1 MWNST
6 YLNLHPNE
14 YSQEFHYCPYS
25 VKLDRCFGSCNTLN
39 DLSNKLSIPNKTE
52 DLNLCV
58 FNMVTGINESKTL
71 TKDISCEYKCKFDG
85 KNVIQINDET
95 TTNVDRGVKKFV
107 NMKKIKFEILLL
119 IIAKKENIYEVLW
132 MIQLLFVMKL

>member
-1 MWNST
+1 MWIST

-25 VKLDRCFGSCNTLN
+25 VKLDRCSGGCNTLN
-39 DLSNKLSIPNKTE
+39 DLSDKLSIPNKAE

-58 FNMVTGINESKTL
+58 FNMVTGISESKTL
-71 TKDISCEYKCKFDG
+71 TKDISCECKCKFDG
-85 KNVIQINDET
+85 KNVIHINGET
-95 TTNVDRGVKKFV
+95 TTNVDRSVKKFV

>member
-58 FNMVTGINESKTL
+58 FNMVAGINESKTL
-71 TKDISCEYKCKFDG
+71 TKDISCECKCKFDG
-85 KNVIQINDET
+85 KNVIQINGET
-95 TTNVDRGVKKFV
+95 ATNVDRGVKNFV

-119 IIAKKENIYEVLW
+119 IIAKKENI
-132 MIQLLFVMKL
+132 

>member
-52 DLNLCV
+52 DLNLCA

-71 TKDISCEYKCKFDG
+71 TKDISCECKCKFDG
-85 KNVIQINDET
+85 KNVIQINGET
-95 TTNVDRGVKKFV
+95 ATNVDRGAKNFV

-119 IIAKKENIYEVLW
+119 IIAKKENI
-132 MIQLLFVMKL
+132 

>member
-119 IIAKKENIYEVLW
+119 IIGKKENI
-132 MIQLLFVMKL
+132 